1 MNSANVG
8 NQDSKQV
15 AIDTPSIPVSAQSVS
30 TTSTGLKEQEPAGIV
45 SAETVAEISTEI
57 EVPEE
62 VEKAGVK
69 RIGETIE
76 LPPDVKKLGVTHA
89 GVSVPVGSVAALPA
103 VALPISDQQ
112 VVTGLHAQ
120 VLSALRWL
128 SVWCIKKLKKAHVAL
143 KVIHGKVM
151 RVKN

>member
-15 AIDTPSIPVSAQSVS
+15 ATAVTA
-30 TTSTGLKEQEPAGIV
+30 TSTGLKEHEPV
-45 SAETVAEISTEI
+45 LVPAETVHEISAEI

-62 VEKAGVK
+62 VEKAGVR

>member
-15 AIDTPSIPVSAQSVS
+15 VIDTPSIPVSAQSV
-30 TTSTGLKEQEPAGIV
+30 TATSTGLKEHEPPLV
-45 SAETVAEISTEI
+45 PVETVAEISAEI

-89 GVSVPVGSVAALPA
+89 GVSVPVVSVALP
-103 VALPISDQQ
+103 VVTLPISDQQ

-128 SVWCIKKLKKAHVAL
+128 AEWCIKKLKRAHIAL
-143 KVIHGKVM
+143 KVMHGKVM

>member
-1 MNSANVG
+1 MNSANIG
-8 NQDSKQV
+8 NQDNKQV
-15 AIDTPSIPVSAQSVS
+15 ANDTSSVPVSAQPVS
-30 TTSTGLKEQEPAGIV
+30 ATSTGLKEQEPAATV

-57 EVPEE
+57 EVGQE
-62 VEKAGVK
+62 VEKAGVR

-76 LPPDVKKLGVTHA
+76 LPPDIKKLGVTHA
-89 GVSVPVGSVAALPA
+89 GASVPVGSVALPG